1 MWYSVEVRNIYSENG
16 GYKLNRQ
23 NLTNTLKKVLTK
35 VRNDLKR
42 PETTYNDLK
51 RPKTIYNELKAS
63 TRAYII
69 KTTCNYNSLE
79 KWSRFSGIWSFSIP
93 QIDSATRHV
102 ICFKST
108 ATTYKSGCLIYSV
121 IYACLSISQ

>member
-42 PETTYNDLK
+42 
-51 RPKTIYNELKAS
+51 S
-63 TRAYII
+63 
-69 KTTCNYNSLE
+69 KTT
-79 KWSRFSGIWSFSIP
+79 
-93 QIDSATRHV
+93 
-102 ICFKST
+102 
-108 ATTYKSGCLIYSV
+108 
-121 IYACLSISQ
+121 